1 MYSSSRMRTRC
12 TRSGIPIDSGVSIDS
27 GVFIDGNCIK
37 CVLFAIPTDFSVCRR
52 LQCPL

>member
-12 TRSGIPIDSGVSIDS
+12 TRSGIPIDS